1 MKMANQNEN
10 QEEEYKAFLKNIR
23 EEKEETSNFAK
34 LLFTIV
40 LAVLCAVI
48 VCVTVVENSFLM
60 DKFNTDSSD
69 TASSFAKFY
78 NRKGHKNFD
87 VPFSPRRQNILL
99 LGVDSNGSSTDIWNG
114 TRSDTIIIVNID
126 PKTHSI
132 NAISIP
138 RDSKVYLPD
147 NKGIQ
152 KINSA
157 HALGGIDLVKKTL
170 KETFGIKIDK
180 YIIVHDEAV
189 EKIVDALGGIP
200 IYVEKPMRYHDYAG
214 KLHIDL
220 NKGNTVLN
228 GKQAVGYLRY
238 RKDGLGDIGRTQ
250 RQQWFMRS
258 LFEKLHSPQVITK
271 IPEVL
276 NICNTYIKTDMSFY
290 ELSQYAAFA
299 RSVDENKIEIAT
311 LPGAPNQRGYISYW
325 ILDPQKTQE
334 VINRMIYREKPKLDG
349 TKFKAGIMYS
359 PRKDAEA
366 QAMKEKLN
374 ELGFEVNMLKITHL
388 SHTRFVANKN
398 DVTVDFLN
406 WLQKKMPELNN
417 MQFIYDP
424 TETFSVGSD
433 FTIILADE

>member
-1 MKMANQNEN
+1 MKIANNNEN

-23 EEKEETSNFAK
+23 AEKEESSNFTK
-34 LLFTIV
+34 LLFTVV

-48 VCVTVVENSFLM
+48 VCVTVVENSYIL
-60 DKFNTDSSD
+60 DKISTEQADN
-69 TASSFAKFY
+69 ASGFFKFY
-78 NRKGHKNFD
+78 KKEKKNFET
-87 VPFSPRRQNILL
+87 PFSPRRQNILL
-99 LGVDSNGSSTDIWNG
+99 LGVDSNGEGSDIWEG

-147 NKGIQ
+147 NKGVQ

-157 HALGGIDLVKKTL
+157 HALGGINLVKKTL
-170 KETFGIKIDK
+170 KETFGIKIDN
-180 YIIVHDEAV
+180 
-189 EKIVDALGGIP
+189 
-200 IYVEKPMRYHDYAG
+200 YAG
-214 KLHIDL
+214 KLHINLD
-220 NKGNTVLN
+220 KGNTVLN

-276 NICNTYIKTDMSFY
+276 NVCNTYIKTDMSFY

-325 ILDPQKTQE
+325 ILDPKKTQE
-334 VINRMIYREKPKLDG
+334 VINRMIYRDKPTLDG

-359 PRKDAEA
+359 PRKEEEA
-366 QAMKEKLN
+366 QAMKEKLS

-398 DVTVDFLN
+398 DVTIDFLN

-433 FTIILADE
+433 FTIVLAEG